1 MLGELAAH
9 QMDEYS
15 TIGVTLMHSAAVHQQ
30 NFVDTNDV
38 LVGYSATRTKCG
50 KSVFLPKQLQK
61 IT

>member
-1 MLGELAAH
+1 
-9 QMDEYS
+9 
-15 TIGVTLMHSAAVHQQ
+15 MHSAAVHQQ

-61 IT
+61 TT